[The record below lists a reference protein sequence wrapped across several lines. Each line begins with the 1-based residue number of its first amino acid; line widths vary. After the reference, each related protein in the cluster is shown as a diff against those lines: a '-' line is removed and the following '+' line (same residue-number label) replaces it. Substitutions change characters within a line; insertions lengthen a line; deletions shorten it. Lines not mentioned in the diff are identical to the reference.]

1 MVVVVA
7 VWVVA
12 GVVKVVGVKVKLVA
26 VVSSS
31 NSRSIVEVVVGAVMY
46 LYQVE

>member
-12 GVVKVVGVKVKLVA
+12 GVVKVVGVKVELVA

-31 NSRSIVEVVVGAVMY
+31 NSRSIVEVVVGAVMN